1 MMVLLAEDS
10 PADVYIVQR
19 SLSRYL
25 PDFELRV
32 VEDGEKA
39 IRLIDAIDADEA
51 LPCPSAMIVDLNLP
65 RKNGREI
72 LEHLRQSNR
81 TSGIPVI
88 VLTSS
93 DSPLDRADA
102 ASGGATAYFCKPI
115 ELDEFM
121 KIGQI
126 VKEAMAARS
135 QN

>member
-126 VKEAMAARS
+126 VKDALAARS